1 MIPVAW
7 CGLIE
12 LLPGRRRSKFLFR
25 RVEARVVC
33 STLFDLDALHV
44 LNDAEELRSAL
55 RENYEQDREKLI
67 LRLSTRQKK
76 KRRKGK
82 QRPQRQDQLLSAFVS
97 DVVSLKGKPKT
108 GFDLLETLKKVL
120 EIFTT
125 YVDSIV
131 IGCRC

>member
-7 CGLIE
+7 CGSICRLS
-12 LLPGRRRSKFLFR
+12 GCRRSKFLYR
-25 RVEARVVC
+25 RFEARIAC
-33 STLFDLDALHV
+33 YGLFALDALHF
-44 LNDAEELRSAL
+44 LLDAEELRSAL
-55 RENYEQDREKLI
+55 RENYKQDNEKLL

-82 QRPQRQDQLLSAFVS
+82 ELPYRQRQLLGTFAS
-97 DVVSLKGKPKT
+97 DTVSLKGKPKT

>member
-7 CGLIE
+7 CGSIDRRS
-12 LLPGRRRSKFLFR
+12 GRRRSKFLYR
-25 RVEARVVC
+25 RVDARVAC
-33 STLFDLDALHV
+33 STLFDLDALHF
-44 LNDAEELRSAL
+44 LKDAEELRSAL

-82 QRPQRQDQLLSAFVS
+82 ELPLRQRLLLSNFPS
-97 DVVSLKGKPKT
+97 DIVSLKGKQKT
-108 GFDLLETLKKVL
+108 GFDLLQTLKEMW
-120 EIFTT
+120 EIFMT